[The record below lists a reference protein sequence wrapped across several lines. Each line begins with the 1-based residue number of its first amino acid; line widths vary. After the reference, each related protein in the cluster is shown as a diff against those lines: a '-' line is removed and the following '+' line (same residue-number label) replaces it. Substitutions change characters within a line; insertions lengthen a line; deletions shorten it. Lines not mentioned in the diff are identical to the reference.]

1 MTTHVFI
8 VDINTFKYHL
18 EYMFAWTWAKDYVI
32 DFNSSETTN
41 LKPVRENMLISMIA
55 DSQRIRKWD
64 FVIFY
69 LQQNFSQKIY
79 EWKFYWIFKVKSDF
93 SFLDNNTWGQFLY
106 KKLGKSLTFRT
117 LLEPY
122 KVYAKWVTE
131 WEALDEIKNINSPHQ
146 MLWSL
151 IYRKLKWNRWNTMIT
166 IYEAER
172 LFKLIRDK
180 NRNIS
185 LDATYFTFDSVSQEV
200 KVKTN
205 KVIYRWQKTNINV
218 FPRLIN
224 KYNDRKAFEAHLQAY
239 ITQNIWRWINISL
252 DEALLWEHGWEFV
265 EWIGNEVSCWVWMQ
279 RIDIMLSL
287 KLNETEK
294 LIMPIELK
302 AVEANI
308 VNLTQIQRYIDWL
321 NQYYIPNRISDIEP
335 VLIAKKSQNW
345 IDTAFIEKINEF
357 NTKNNCMLKYIEY
370 EVIENNLLFEQ
381 IEYEVI

>member
-8 VDINTFKYHL
+8 VDTNTFKYHL

-41 LKPVRENMLISMIA
+41 LKPVTENMLISMIA

-93 SFLDNNTWGQFLY
+93 SFLDNNTCEQFLHQE
-106 KKLGKSLTFRT
+106 LGKSLTFRT

-131 WEALDEIKNINSPHQ
+131 WEALDEIKNIQSPYQ

-172 LFKLIRDK
+172 IFKLIRDK
-180 NRNIS
+180 NRNTP

-205 KVIYRWQKTNINV
+205 EVIYSWQETNINV
-218 FPRLIN
+218 LPRLIN
-224 KYNDRKAFEAHLQAY
+224 KYNNRKAFEAHLQAY
-239 ITQNIWRWINISL
+239 ITQNIWRWTNTSL
-252 DEALLWEHGWEFV
+252 DQALLWECCWELL

-287 KLNETEK
+287 KLGEAER

-302 AVEANI
+302 AVEANMI
-308 VNLTQIQRYIDWL
+308 NLTQIQRYIDWL
-321 NQYYIPNRISDIEP
+321 NQYYVPNRTSDIKP
-335 VLIAKKSQNW
+335 ILIAKKSQNW
-345 IDTAFIEKINEF
+345 ISIDFITKINEF
-357 NTKNNCMLKYIEY
+357 NTENNCMLKYVEY
-370 EVIENNLLFEQ
+370 EVRENNLLFEQ
-381 IEYEVI
+381 IEY